1 MTQWFTFRTP
11 PQREIRTVHTL
22 RQHGFEVIVLMR
34 PELKRAHSR
43 HKVKSVMKRE
53 PMPALR
59 PYIFVEMGH
68 SDAWM
73 RLHRAPVDIR
83 AVGIN
88 GKPPRALVASGV
100 DYITNPHRG
109 LFLDTDLPDSLG
121 QAEDAVPDYRAGDM
135 VTVYGAGFD
144 GLKGKVVDVRG
155 KDAVVLMALFG
166 REVEST
172 IPVGSAIKAA

>member
-1 MTQWFTFRTP
+1 MSQWFTFMTP

-22 RQHGFEVIVLMR
+22 RQHGFDVIILMR
-34 PELKRAHSR
+34 PELKRFHRNSSKKTVPR
-43 HKVKSVMKRE
+43 RE

-73 RLHRAPVDIR
+73 RLHRAPVEIR

-88 GKPPRALVASGV
+88 GKPPRALGASGV
-100 DYITNPHRG
+100 AYITNPNRG
-109 LFLDTDLPDSLG
+109 LFLDTALPESFG
-121 QAEDAVPDYRAGDM
+121 QVEDAVPDYKAGDM

-144 GLKGKVVDVRG
+144 GLKGRVVDVRG

-172 IPVGSAIKAA
+172 IPVGSAVRAA